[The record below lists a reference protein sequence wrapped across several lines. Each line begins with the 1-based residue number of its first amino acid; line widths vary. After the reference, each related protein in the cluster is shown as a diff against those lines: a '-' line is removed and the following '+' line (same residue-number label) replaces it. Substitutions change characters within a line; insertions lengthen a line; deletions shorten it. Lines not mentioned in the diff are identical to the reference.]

1 MARAGRNVPLSTSS
15 HINRLS
21 KSALK
26 QKKGVYKR
34 LDKPAAKPKEVADPA
49 IAAGETKSKKVGG
62 SKNGETRLV
71 PVHKASRYYPAEDTA
86 QRKKT
91 RKSTPSVPTLRKSI
105 TPGTVLI
112 LLAGK
117 YRGKRVV
124 TLKQLPS
131 GLLLVSGP
139 FKLNGVPIR
148 RVNQAYVIATSTKVD
163 ISSVKASLLHVSS
176 KCRLTM
182 ACTGR

>member
-1 MARAGRNVPLSTSS
+1 MARAGRNPVLSSSS
-15 HINRLS
+15 HINKLS
-21 KSALK
+21 KTALK
-26 QKKGVYKR
+26 QKKGLYKR
-34 LDKPAAKPKEVADPA
+34 LDKPAAKPKDVTDPA
-49 IAAGETKSKKVGG
+49 VAANETKTKKVGG

-86 QRKKT
+86 QLKKT

-163 ISSVKASLLHVSS
+163 ISSVKVCFASCL
-176 KCRLTM
+176 
-182 ACTGR
+182 